1 MGLYDMLNKYQIN
14 ILPLQKIHPIG
25 INCVSFIMVILS
37 LFLVPVKVSAKQ
49 IKIAPNIPLQKQITK
64 ARQQYIIYE
73 PIDLNSQT
81 VKLPEGITLIFKGNG
96 CMHNGKIVGNN
107 TSIKAK
113 DREIFVHGQ
122 SSYRG
127 YRTSDGAYKYC
138 INREDAVEISG
149 TWNNSKCK
157 RNWTG
162 LLSIKENECASL
174 AINNFIRL
182 HQNKSTVVIPKKDYY
197 VYSTI
202 TNNSKSINFSDSRL
216 QMIDYSKV
224 EDKTLALP
232 RNSKPEALKH
242 PGDMVQISG
251 NGICISNLIID
262 GRSNITGEAASAL
275 GEEHCIRISNCTN
288 SNFTNIKLYNAIDCG
303 FAMNKTTSDIAFNN
317 VEWNNIGEH
326 GVYTHSEHGTLSF
339 RNCKFINCG
348 QSEVVNK
355 LRNGLSAC
363 VRPRLNQDEIL
374 ENRSLVLDFSNCVF
388 SNSGNIKVMTCY
400 SGAVKCIFSYCS
412 WMGNI
417 LGYAGGTELSQALG
431 HCIPYVFKECANPPS
446 RYSGYDT
453 KRYLFSCTDVYNLFE
468 DTFVAEDCKCILAY
482 SDVYNRFSE
491 KFSKEV
497 SGDTTFISNC
507 KIVSQAKY
515 DNKIPRI
522 KVHNP
527 RPMCF
532 DHCTIDLEPDHLNG
546 QHFYMLSFVSD
557 LSKEASGCG
566 TLLISN
572 CNFNMGGLYFMEAV
586 GTSVDIKNSRIEG
599 YGKYFIN
606 GKGGTNELTCDNKEQ
621 TSLVS
626 NTIK

>member
-1 MGLYDMLNKYQIN
+1 MLNKYQIN

-25 INCVSFIMVILS
+25 INFVSFVMVILS
-37 LFLVPVKVSAKQ
+37 LFLMSVKASAKQ
-49 IKIAPNIPLQKQITK
+49 IKIASNIPLQEQITK
-64 ARQQYIIYE
+64 AGQQYIIYG
-73 PIDLNSQT
+73 PIDLKSQT

-107 TSIKAK
+107 TTIKAK

-127 YRTSDGAYKYC
+127 YRTIDGAYKYC

-149 TWNNSKCK
+149 TWNNSNCK
-157 RNWTG
+157 SNWTG

-174 AINNFIRL
+174 AINNYIRL
-182 HQNKSTVVIPKKDYY
+182 HKENSTVIIPKKDYY

-202 TNNSKSINFSDSRL
+202 SNNSHSINFSDSRIL
-216 QMIDYSKV
+216 LIDYSKV
-224 EDKTLALP
+224 ENTKLALP
-232 RNSKPEALKH
+232 NNSTPVALKH

-251 NGICISNLIID
+251 NGIYISNLTID
-262 GRSNITGEAASAL
+262 GRSNITGEVASAL

-288 SNFTNIKLYNAIDCG
+288 SCFTNIKLHNAIDCG
-303 FAMNKTTSDIAFNN
+303 FAINKTARDITFDK

-326 GVYTHSEHGTLSF
+326 GVYTHSEQGTLFF
-339 RNCKFINCG
+339 RNCMFIDCG
-348 QSEVVNK
+348 QSEVINK
-355 LRNGLSAC
+355 LRNGFSAC
-363 VRPRLNQDEIL
+363 VRPRLNQDEIIKD
-374 ENRSLVLDFSNCVF
+374 RTLVLDFSDCTF
-388 SNSGNIKVMTCY
+388 SNSGDIKVMTCY

-417 LGYAGGTELSQALG
+417 LGYAGSTELSQALG
-431 HCIPYVFKECANPPS
+431 HCIPYVFRECTNPPS

-482 SDVYNRFSE
+482 SDVYNRYSE

-522 KVHNP
+522 KIHNP

-532 DHCTIDLEPDHLNG
+532 DHCAIDLESDHLNG
-546 QHFYMLSFVSD
+546 QHFYMLSFVND
-557 LSKEASGCG
+557 FSKDASGCG

-572 CNFNMGGLYFMEAV
+572 CNFNMGGLAFMETV
-586 GTSVDIKNSRIEG
+586 DTSIDIKNSTISG
-599 YGKYFIN
+599 YEKYFIN
-606 GKGGTNELTCDNKEQ
+606 GESNTNQLKYDNIKNI
-621 TSLVS
+621 SLVS
-626 NTIK
+626 NRQ